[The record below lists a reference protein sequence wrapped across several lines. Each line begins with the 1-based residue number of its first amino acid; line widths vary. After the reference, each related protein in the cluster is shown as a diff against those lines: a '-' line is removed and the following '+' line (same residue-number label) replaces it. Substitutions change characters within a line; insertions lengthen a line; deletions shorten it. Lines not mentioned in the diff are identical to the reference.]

1 MIRSRP
7 LGTTQWPETSSQRN
21 SGLLYRQIQPE
32 KLKVVSLAAILKW
45 HLGTFAQ
52 ATTVQAITVQATIA
66 QAITAQEMLVLATTV
81 LAIIVLGI
89 TALVIIAQATIAQRA
104 TTANFCP
111 QPWKL

>member
-21 SGLLYRQIQPE
+21 SGLLYRQIQPG

-45 HLGTFAQ
+45 HL
-52 ATTVQAITVQATIA
+52 ATTVQATTVQATIA
-66 QAITAQEMLVLATTV
+66 QATTAQEMVVLATTV
-81 LAIIVLGI
+81 LAIIVPGI

>member
-7 LGTTQWPETSSQRN
+7 LGTTQWPETSSQKN
-21 SGLLYRQIQPE
+21 SGLLYRQIQPG

-45 HLGTFAQ
+45 HL
-52 ATTVQAITVQATIA
+52 ATTVQATIA
-66 QAITAQEMLVLATTV
+66 QATTAQEMVVLATTV
-81 LAIIVLGI
+81 LAIIVPGI